1 MDIKNRYITIAY
13 GYEIE
18 DQNLLNSITRTIG
31 YMKDNGY
38 TDKEILHYLIRTGP
52 YISDELFNGLTDYET
67 VYYNNE
73 LVIESDA
80 PVWHPE
86 NGNLD
91 RTYYREPRCRFDIED
106 LLNLFYNKLKV
117 PVELRD
123 KKRDIGGLNHLL
135 NKYKFSKF
143 STVDFIITLIKI
155 AEDNELRTCNV
166 FDVEQYA
173 DEAYDMFMYLV
184 NSNRTRMI
192 WRVK

>member
-1 MDIKNRYITIAY
+1 MNIKEAYIAIAY
-13 GYEIE
+13 GYEI
-18 DQNLLNSITRTIG
+18 DNPDILNAITRTIG
-31 YMKDNGY
+31 YMKDNGF
-38 TDKEILHYLIRTGP
+38 TDKEILHYLIHTGP
-52 YISDELFNGLTDYET
+52 HISEDLFTGLTDFNT
-67 VYYNNE
+67 MYYNNE

-86 NGNLD
+86 NGNID
-91 RTYYREPRCRFDIED
+91 RTYYREPRCKFDIED

-123 KKRDIGGLNHLL
+123 NKRDIGGLNHLL

-166 FDVEQYA
+166 FDIEQYA

>member
-13 GYEIE
+13 GYEI
-18 DQNLLNSITRTIG
+18 DDPDVLNSITKIIG
-31 YMKDNGY
+31 YLQDNEY
-38 TDKEILHYLIRTGP
+38 TDNEILHYLICTGP
-52 YISDELFNGLTDYET
+52 YISDKLFNGLTNYET

-91 RTYYREPRCRFDIED
+91 RTYYREPRCSFYIED
-106 LLNLFYNKLKV
+106 LLNLFYDKLKV

-166 FDVEQYA
+166 FDIEQYA

>member
-13 GYEIE
+13 GYEVE
-18 DQNLLNSITRTIG
+18 DPIILNSITKVIG
-31 YMKDNGY
+31 YLQDNGY
-38 TDKEILHYLIRTGP
+38 TDKEILHYLVCTGP
-52 YISDELFNGLTDYET
+52 YISDKLFNGLTNCDT

-86 NGNLD
+86 NGNMD
-91 RTYYREPRCRFDIED
+91 RIYYREPRCSFYIED

-123 KKRDIGGLNHLL
+123 EKRDIGALNHLL
-135 NKYKFSKF
+135 NKYKFKEY
-143 STVDFIITLIKI
+143 STLDFIITLIKL
-155 AEDNELRTCNV
+155 AEEDELKTCNV
-166 FDVEQYA
+166 FDIEQYA
-173 DEAYDMFMYLV
+173 NEAYEIFSYLI
-184 NSNRTRMI
+184 NSKKTKMI